1 MFFDCELL
9 RVKNKTVDN
18 DVFTKYRTQNFY
30 MIVLQ
35 FEENRIT
42 SDFVALN
49 TNDTPLFYKLGLC
62 IFFIITLAKI
72 GRNFFV
78 LKLMLG

>member
-1 MFFDCELL
+1 MFFDCKLL

-49 TNDTPLFYKLGLC
+49 TNDTPLFYKLGCC
-62 IFFIITLAKI
+62 IFLSS
-72 GRNFFV
+72 RS
-78 LKLMLG
+78 LKLDETFLCLS